1 LASIQKKVQVFCEK
15 NSIIGSPESRLLDTI
30 SELGELAKE
39 VLLASDYGKNTLKNN
54 EKLEL
59 EIGDLI
65 FSIITLSNSLEVN
78 IENALDR
85 SLKKYNKR
93 LANGRLGSKR
103 YNG

>member
-1 LASIQKKVQVFCEK
+1 MKLSLTSFVLIAFITTSCVSNNNLNIQQ
-15 NSIIGSPESRLLDTI
+15 
-30 SELGELAKE
+30 
-39 VLLASDYGKNTLKNN
+39 SDKNTNLINGLNN
-54 EKLEL
+54 EIATDDKLEL

-93 LANGRLGSKR
+93 LANGHLGSKEA
-103 YNG
+103 